1 MKFNLLWSLL
11 LVSALSFSQT
21 KEDAK
26 KDAQTTATATLEMNF
41 DVVLKHTYPKVV
53 ELMGGKDAAKTLLT
67 STFDAMKGQGFVFEK
82 ADIINVSD
90 VVKEQDQHRCV
101 VEGYN
106 QMTMSGQR
114 IKSKSYLLGI
124 YDDAKKIWYFLE
136 AKQLKNAA
144 LVDQILPGFET
155 KLDIPDDDVQVEE
168 IKN

>member
-11 LVSALSFSQT
+11 LVSVLSFSQT

-26 KDAQTTATATLEMNF
+26 KDAQATATATLEMNF

-67 STFDAMKGQGFVFEK
+67 STFDAMKEQGFVFEK
-82 ADIINVSD
+82 ADIISVSD
-90 VVKEQDQHRCV
+90 VIKEQDQHRCV

-124 YDDAKKIWYFLE
+124 YDDTEKFWYFLE
-136 AKQLKNAA
+136 AKQLKNSA
-144 LVDQILPGFET
+144 LVEQILPGFET

-168 IKN
+168 IKE